1 MNGPVTLDS
10 MQKLVATG
18 AKENF
23 SAQRQ
28 AQLSPMQQKLL
39 ANWQAA
45 KERCEVNRQLGE
57 WLIDLRS
64 RIADNERHFT
74 LVDCSLTPDDL
85 VREVERIRLALIL
98 NARRGR

>member
-1 MNGPVTLDS
+1 MHEQPRSGA
-10 MQKLVATG
+10 VASSLTPEH
-18 AKENF
+18 K
-23 SAQRQ
+23 
-28 AQLSPMQQKLL
+28 KLL

-85 VREVERIRLALIL
+85 VREVERIRLALML
-98 NARRGR
+98 NARDGR